1 MQKKLRTSKWLYPGP
16 KLPPTAALLAEA
28 HVQDD
33 LAMEC
38 DHQQHE
44 GSQPPPCSMTP
55 TILVGLACSTGK
67 TPPSRGAG
75 EQALGEKDETKR
87 HNAPETAE
95 MVDMAQTALL
105 YLKDEILSAPGDL
118 DTCSMVLSGP
128 VSSPGQQNS
137 PPSVPIRRSSVT
149 SPKTARFKKGSPCM
163 RRKALINSMYLD
175 IAPAAHRMG
184 QDVVSAVSQAV
195 ALLRKGERGE
205 VPFDTRK
212 NGEGEEKKSKVEL
225 WLEQSGIIGN
235 TFAARY
241 RPSTPASTG
250 AARTTVMAAAA
261 EARPKAVPSRH
272 VSATDVETMP
282 PTDPVPGEPN
292 QASPTDG
299 SPRKLLGK
307 RRSEMNWKWIMQE
320 RQRQNAV
327 VVLLEE
333 DPKIDAKKKKKTM
346 GFSSLGKAIKLAV
359 GGSPKREKPPDI
371 ADTTPTP
378 PPFPDIKPPKK
389 HRWTTTMTEK
399 YHQLLNRRQKP
410 KPRRHLSSD
419 PVDEDDPNGNLEL
432 PRRPNTALGVHDIDR
447 SPYLSDLVP
456 FLPDEEEEQYTP
468 TWIKENLS
476 CLLYERS
483 GSPTQV
489 GQRRPSSAP
498 CLDYP
503 VEVAGGYFEVGITEM
518 RQTSIGDGSRQ
529 LSPVPPGGRRR
540 SLSAPGRLSPEAVGE
555 GGDTDQGGGRDG
567 DGTMVGELSGEEDD
581 SMSALSGSTGEEEA
595 GSERMSVDEVEVL
608 GTEEEQ
614 SHLTTL
620 IGDDS
625 EAFTVELEGMR
636 FAVMV

>member
-1 MQKKLRTSKWLYPGP
+1 
-16 KLPPTAALLAEA
+16 
-28 HVQDD
+28 
-33 LAMEC
+33 MEC
-38 DHQQHE
+38 DGQPHE
-44 GSQPPPCSMTP
+44 SSQPPSCSMTP
-55 TILVGLACSTGK
+55 TISAGLLCSTRK
-67 TPPSRGAG
+67 TPQSRGVG

-87 HNAPETAE
+87 HRAPETAE
-95 MVDMAQTALL
+95 MVGMAQTALL
-105 YLKDEILSAPGDL
+105 YLEDESLSAPGAL

-137 PPSVPIRRSSVT
+137 PPSVPVRRSSAT
-149 SPKTARFKKGSPCM
+149 LPKTARFKKGSPCM

-205 VPFDTRK
+205 VPSDTRQ
-212 NGEGEEKKSKVEL
+212 NGEGEEKRSKVEL

-250 AARTTVMAAAA
+250 LARTTVMAAAA

-272 VSATDVETMP
+272 NWATEVETMP
-282 PTDPVPGEPN
+282 PTDPLPGEPN
-292 QASPTDG
+292 QSSPTDG

-307 RRSEMNWKWIMQE
+307 RRSEMNWKWIIQE

-327 VVLLEE
+327 VGVLEE
-333 DPKIDAKKKKKTM
+333 DSKIDAKKKKKTR

-371 ADTTPTP
+371 ANTTPTP
-378 PPFPDIKPPKK
+378 PPSPDTQTPKK

-419 PVDEDDPNGNLEL
+419 PVGDEENSCSLDL

-489 GQRRPSSAP
+489 GQRRPASAP

-503 VEVAGGYFEVGITEM
+503 VISSEAFLGVEM
-518 RQTSIGDGSRQ
+518 TGLGRTSIGDGSRQ

-555 GGDTDQGGGRDG
+555 GEETGQGGDQEG
-567 DGTMVGELSGEEDD
+567 DRTTVGESSGEEDD
-581 SMSALSGSTGEEEA
+581 SMSDVSRSTGEEEA
-595 GSERMSVDEVEVL
+595 GNERMSVDEVELDVL
-608 GTEEEQ
+608 RAEEGG
-614 SHLTTL
+614 SHMTTL
-620 IGDDS
+620 VGDDPD
-625 EAFTVELEGMR
+625 AFTVELEGMR